1 MVKRASLTRRYREFR
16 ESQGWSLRDL
26 QGALGIHR
34 QTWSKWEL
42 EKQSPAAASIVLL
55 LALERAKETDDV
67 ANLVAHIGKNSRWLS
82 VDD

>member
-1 MVKRASLTRRYREFR
+1 MVKRASLARRYREFR
-16 ESQGWSLRDL
+16 E